1 MIIVTFADKG
11 YEPYAKNLY
20 ESFKVKKDFF
30 TQDKFVFYGLN
41 YTPELKGENLYNY
54 KFNTYK
60 KLPRL
65 NFWKPRILIDLL
77 SKFPEE
83 DNFCFIDADVLV
95 GKRLD
100 FDKLLEGKT
109 FNYPLSPSHNTYE
122 IPFCWTQYPNGT
134 TIHHT
139 TNGLCEYFNIPVR
152 AHISPQTYIEGNS
165 CHYTQT
171 CLILYNRSHLNFLLE
186 WASMCEYEFLWGSNS
201 LINYP
206 YQDETAFNTLL
217 WKYKSTET
225 LDPVYV
231 NVHTFEAYKKGEETL
246 QLTQQNLIEG
256 HDWSYVYNINDLMLY
271 HGYKENTEPKKI
283 LNYINENLPS

>member
-1 MIIVTFADKG
+1 MNVTQQVINTEQSYGGAPKANPEYYSTNKTLD
-11 YEPYAKNLY
+11 YAK
-20 ESFKVKKDFF
+20 
-30 TQDKFVFYGLN
+30 
-41 YTPELKGENLYNY
+41 
-54 KFNTYK
+54 
-60 KLPRL
+60 
-65 NFWKPRILIDLL
+65 
-77 SKFPEE
+77 
-83 DNFCFIDADVLV
+83 
-95 GKRLD
+95 
-100 FDKLLEGKT
+100 
-109 FNYPLSPSHNTYE
+109 
-122 IPFCWTQYPNGT
+122 
-134 TIHHT
+134 
-139 TNGLCEYFNIPVR
+139 
-152 AHISPQTYIEGNS
+152 
-165 CHYTQT
+165 
-171 CLILYNRSHLNFLLE
+171 
-186 WASMCEYEFLWGSNS
+186 GSNS